1 MTDNHSDN
9 SPAKLN
15 SDEARAGRP
24 VKGMTTVLGVS
35 MVAVILIGIAISACS
50 GTPPTHLGIINGQLA
65 KCPDSPNCVSSFDD
79 QNDSVH
85 YIEPIRFT
93 SANSPR
99 KNLEKAIISIAGVT
113 VIESKPNYIYAEF
126 QSRLMKYVD
135 DVEFYKQLDLPAEAR
150 EIPQQSGVL
159 DEECLAVFKEWQKMN
174 GILY

>member
-1 MTDNHSDN
+1 MRHFF
-9 SPAKLN
+9 
-15 SDEARAGRP
+15 
-24 VKGMTTVLGVS
+24 
-35 MVAVILIGIAISACS
+35 VILIGITISACS
-50 GTPPTHLGIINGQLA
+50 GTPPTNLGVINGQLA

-135 DVEFYKQLDLPAEAR
+135 DVEFYIVPKQQLIHVRSASRLGYGDLGVNR
-150 EIPQQSGVL
+150 KRIEILRTMLINNTQP
-159 DEECLAVFKEWQKMN
+159 
-174 GILY
+174 Y